1 MSIFLNCYE
10 TIKKLACAKGPTG
23 FETAAAEAA
32 VEAMKPLVEEA
43 YLDHMGNAIGVLRC
57 GRPNAK
63 KIVLDAHL
71 DEVGMIVT
79 GYDDGFLRFTQL
91 GGIDPRVLLNREVT
105 IMTQPEITGII
116 WGALPEDSS
125 KAIPMANLRIDTGL
139 LAEEV
144 KALIPI
150 GTPVTYA
157 EDVKMLG
164 ENGIAGKSLDDR
176 SCFAVL
182 LRTVELLRARE
193 RDVDIYVLGSVGEE
207 TDSRG
212 AIAAV
217 YNIAPDYAVAVDV
230 TFGKSPDCSG
240 DDCFGMGK
248 GPVLGVGPNIPN
260 WMFRRMKQK
269 ATAEQ
274 IPFGV
279 EVMAGS
285 TGTNGWDI
293 QILRAGIATAILSIP
308 LKYMHTPVE
317 VIDQRDVEQS
327 ARLLAAFVEHIG
339 EEAPA

>member
-1 MSIFLNCYE
+1 MNLYE
-10 TIKKLACAKGPTG
+10 TINLLSSSCGPTG
-23 FETAAAEAA
+23 FENAAAEIA
-32 VEAMKPLVEEA
+32 VEVMKPLVDES
-43 YLDHMGNAIGVLRC
+43 YLDKMGNAIGVLRC

-91 GGIDPRVLLNREVT
+91 GGIDPRVLLGREVT
-105 IMTQPEITGII
+105 IMTQPPISGII
-116 WGALPEDSS
+116 WGDLPDDDS
-125 KAIPMANLRIDTGL
+125 KAVPMTDLRIDTGL
-139 LAEEV
+139 PEEEV
-144 KALIPI
+144 KQYIPI

-157 EDVKMLG
+157 EDVQMLG

-176 SCFAVL
+176 SCFVVL
-182 LRTVELLRARE
+182 LRAVELLRERE

-230 TFGKSPDCSG
+230 TFGTSPDCSG
-240 DDCFGMGK
+240 DDCFGLGK
-248 GPVLGVGPNIPN
+248 GPVVGVGPNIPN
-260 WMFRRMKQK
+260 WMFRRMKEK
-269 ATAEQ
+269 AKEKE

-308 LKYMHTPVE
+308 LRYMHTPVE
-317 VIDQRDVEQS
+317 VIDRRDVEQ
-327 ARLLAAFVEHIG
+327 AAQLLAAFVEHIG
-339 EEAPA
+339 EEATA

>member
-91 GGIDPRVLLNREVT
+91 GGIDPRILLNREVT

-157 EDVKMLG
+157 EDVQMLG

-248 GPVLGVGPNIPN
+248 GPVLGVGSNIPN

-279 EVMAGS
+279 EVMASS

>member
-157 EDVKMLG
+157 EDVQMLG

-260 WMFRRMKQK
+260 WMFCRMKQK

>member
-157 EDVKMLG
+157 EDVQMLG

-248 GPVLGVGPNIPN
+248 GPVLGVGSNIPN

-279 EVMAGS
+279 EVMASS